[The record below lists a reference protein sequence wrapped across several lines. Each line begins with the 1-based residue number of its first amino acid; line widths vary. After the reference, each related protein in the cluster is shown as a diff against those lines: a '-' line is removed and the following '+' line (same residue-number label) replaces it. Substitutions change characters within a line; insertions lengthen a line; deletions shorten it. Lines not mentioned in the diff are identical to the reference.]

1 MSWTVLDDIHLPNVP
16 VTDLALREG
25 AGVLRAATYGRGVF
39 DFAVGTGPVIAIN
52 AQNGLSFGNSCGGSS
67 DTLLLQIFNTGTQD
81 LIVNS
86 VARLMGS
93 TAFSVL
99 PNPSTP
105 VAIGPHAEVDFTL
118 RYSPSSPTASD
129 VATIRISSNDPN
141 APNVDLT
148 AQAAPSQVSVTGT
161 TAFGNVCAGTVVTK
175 TVTICNTGLCSL
187 HVPSAAFSPY
197 CDDFKLVTNPF
208 PVQEDRGA
216 CTQLAVQFTPICW
229 NPNLHTRHL
238 ERRSCSP
245 EHETQRHGD
254 EPLAQV
260 SIAPDESFPDT
271 VIHSV
276 GSCTSQQP
284 FPIANTGVCP
294 ISVNNVAITKN
305 AGEYSLSGLPSLP
318 SALGPGQLVGGGSLA
333 AVFGPAVVDRDR
345 LGEVTVTYVS
355 NPISGAGRMCHA
367 RSVARVSRLARACSF
382 GPAARRWGPSTR
394 SSSSSSAQTQQSRN

>member
-1 MSWTVLDDIHLPNVP
+1 MVYAVLGGFNSPGNTGHVFRTTVGEAPIDISPALDVPFNAIVLDGTPAPSAIYVGTDLGVIRSVDAGMSWTVLDDIHLPNVP

-187 HVPSAAFSPY
+187 HVSSAAFSPY

-208 PVQEDRGA
+208 PVQEDQGA
-216 CTQLAVQFTPICW
+216 CTQLAIQFTPKYAG
-229 NPNLHTRHL
+229 TRTCTLVISSDDPAHPSTRL
-238 ERRSCSP
+238 SV
-245 EHETQRHGD
+245 TGTT
-254 EPLAQV
+254 PLAQV

-305 AGEYSLSGLPSLP
+305 AGSIP
-318 SALGPGQLVGGGSLA
+318 
-333 AVFGPAVVDRDR
+333 
-345 LGEVTVTYVS
+345 
-355 NPISGAGRMCHA
+355 
-367 RSVARVSRLARACSF
+367 
-382 GPAARRWGPSTR
+382 
-394 SSSSSSAQTQQSRN
+394 